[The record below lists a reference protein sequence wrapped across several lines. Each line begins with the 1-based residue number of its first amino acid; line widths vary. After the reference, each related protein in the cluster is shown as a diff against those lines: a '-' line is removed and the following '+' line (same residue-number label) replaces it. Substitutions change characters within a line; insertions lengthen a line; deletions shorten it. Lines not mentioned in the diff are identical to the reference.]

1 MLIVKMTRLKLRTL
15 CKGKGKALKE
25 MIVVIVTAGSG
36 QWKRNR
42 GRVETCHR
50 PGGRESA
57 LLPMSSQRED
67 LQLEGQGFG
76 KAGVGPTLE
85 LWVRSPHCAIIS
97 NLS

>member
-1 MLIVKMTRLKLRTL
+1 MTRLKLRTL
-15 CKGKGKALKE
+15 CKGKALKE

-57 LLPMSSQRED
+57 LLPMSSQ
-67 LQLEGQGFG
+67 LEGQGFG